1 MSRYPTTPQS
11 QFDNQS
17 IGLSSYQR
25 SETRPSP
32 SSRSQPPTASNNYPS
47 SNTGS
52 SAPDPEQSRRTARI
66 HYDQLNGWLYQG
78 QGSNSKNS
86 QSRTNPRDK
95 LTRLTR
101 QQFQE
106 LSTDV
111 YDELCRRIERGEQDG
126 GEGKGGSPFLLSRDE
141 YHPKRNQ
148 ARQKL
153 ATLPRSRFKDLAS
166 DVFFE
171 LERRYPE
178 FLEPELAPTP
188 PRNNYPNS
196 QASSNKPPSS
206 DPRHRLPPNPSQAS
220 SSSKPP
226 LRPLLPSNGAGGGVL
241 ANDVIV
247 PDKSTFVMDQN
258 EAYDDTASVRSGPSK
273 LSLKSNPASLERE
286 RDSQRDRDRPPA
298 TASTDRSDYFGVGN
312 SSKRGSGSLS
322 SLKYISNKSAP
333 SEPHSP
339 AKDRS
344 GSRSTHDYERRISI
358 MQTKI
363 KNLELELVQT
373 QRLTE
378 MRAEDSER
386 ISELEEQLTTLK
398 ERCARQRE
406 ELKELEDNLEDQ
418 RNSNSREMQL
428 ANEEISR
435 LKQEIADLD
444 RENSRAA
451 NKPSLANT
459 AIVDRLK
466 GEVKDLLNEL
476 RQLQIK
482 QDELVADREADQ
494 ETIRELEEDVSFN
507 KKRYEAAKTELRHL
521 KRTSVLHATKNFI
534 PSERFP
540 VTGNGAI
547 ADIHFTAFTLSID
560 ELLQAGRSN
569 GNNEV
574 ITAMRTVITAVGT
587 VDEDIQQFEAN
598 PSLSNSLSSE
608 DRDKLEG
615 LKGRINA
622 TLSNLITAA
631 KNHVV
636 SLGLSPISLLDAA
649 SSHLSFSMIELV
661 KLVGMRKANTIEV
674 ERYENY
680 HSNGRQDDEDE
691 GLPILASQNQF
702 THLNKN
708 GNSTIDLSNKP
719 SLKIIRDQPK
729 EDIKSTQSSRSP
741 FPLKPL
747 QIRPDENRFPD
758 HTRQPVTPPKTPFKN
773 IRDLQS
779 AYDGTT
785 SPEAGHRKQQSGSI
799 SKLGSKYEAIR
810 SPSGFDGSNES
821 DLRDSASGSSTTN
834 PEKVFDSP
842 PRRLNAEIN
851 PLPASNGTSR
861 GLVQYEDS
869 DVRDISNFGLGVSR
883 AEDEEREKLKAYL
896 ETQTESI
903 VAYIQTLLSAIR
915 GGGAQG
921 SQALTE
927 NLTQIITIVS
937 SIVAMT
943 TDSLPPKPETDRILN
958 ELSNN
963 CNRLSEMQE
972 ISGSATFTKQTKQ
985 AMAAA
990 SFGVAKALKEL
1001 NSYIAGDDVSSVL

>member
-32 SSRSQPPTASNNYPS
+32 SSRSQPTTSSNNYPS

-78 QGSNSKNS
+78 QGSNSKSS
-86 QSRTNPRDK
+86 QNRTNPRDK

-178 FLEPELAPTP
+178 FLEPEFAPTP

-196 QASSNKPPSS
+196 QASSNKPPS

-226 LRPLLPSNGAGGGVL
+226 LRPLQPSNGVAGGVL

-258 EAYDDTASVRSGPSK
+258 EAYDDASSIRSGPSK
-273 LSLKSNPASLERE
+273 LSLKSNPLSSERE
-286 RDSQRDRDRPPA
+286 RDNQRERDRPPE
-298 TASTDRSDYFGVGN
+298 TASTERSDYFGVGN

-322 SLKYISNKSAP
+322 SLKYISNKSLP
-333 SEPHSP
+333 SEPRSP
-339 AKDRS
+339 VKDRS
-344 GSRSTHDYERRISI
+344 GSIRSTHEYERRISV

-363 KNLELELVQT
+363 KNLEQELEQT

-386 ISELEEQLTTLK
+386 ISDLEEQLTTMK

-435 LKQEIADLD
+435 LKQEIGDLE

-451 NKPSLANT
+451 NKPSLAST

-466 GEVKDLLNEL
+466 DEVKDLLNEL

-494 ETIRELEEDVSFN
+494 ETIRELEEDVTFN

-547 ADIHFTAFTLSID
+547 ADIHFTAFTSSID

-598 PSLSNSLSSE
+598 ISRTNSLSSE

-615 LKGRINA
+615 LKARINA

-661 KLVGMRKANTIEV
+661 KLVGMRKANTMEV

-680 HSNGRQDDEDE
+680 HSNGRQDEDDDS
-691 GLPILASQNQF
+691 LSILASQTQF
-702 THLNKN
+702 SHLNKN
-708 GNSTIDLSNKP
+708 GNGSIDKNSNKP
-719 SLKIIRDQPK
+719 SLKIIRDQQK
-729 EDIKSTQSSRSP
+729 EDTKLTSLRSP

-747 QIRPDENRFPD
+747 HIRPDENRFPD
-758 HTRQPVTPPKTPFKN
+758 TRQPVTPPKTPFKN

-785 SPEAGHRKQQSGSI
+785 SPEAGHRSQQSASI

-834 PEKVFDSP
+834 LEKVFDSP
-842 PRRLNAEIN
+842 PRRANVEIN
-851 PLPASNGTSR
+851 PLPTSNGTSR
-861 GLVQYEDS
+861 GLAQYEDS
-869 DVRDISNFGLGVSR
+869 DVKDISNFGLGVSR

-972 ISGSATFTKQTKQ
+972 ISGSTIFTKQTKQ

-1001 NSYIAGDDVSSVL
+1001 NSYIAGDDVTSVL